1 MLERKFEFDDS
12 GRQKEGDYGLLLRR
26 CSNWDTSK
34 RRVLIIQQSVDSRDL
49 KAKAMMG
56 DKATDILVRNV
67 IKHARQIAYPY
78 TKDNG
83 LPEAA
88 YAVVNFNNRKHL
100 HLTSGPRKEAE
111 QEFAHRMHR
120 MIRKLKPTHVLV
132 AGDEAMIAMWPEIEH
147 SRYKRGWVHQLKSG
161 TVELKVVNTLDLSR
175 LMEKQGQFANLL
187 GFFCRHLAY
196 LMLNRNPHDLSHVK
210 AKPRYIDTIEKFDLL
225 MKRFDDADEV
235 GIDTETRN
243 LSVLHN
249 KIYTIQFAFDKSP
262 EHGYVLAV
270 DHPLCHWTLEQRK
283 YIKQQLRKRFGAKE
297 GPLLV
302 MFNGMFDLRVIRRQ
316 LQLPI
321 IWHKVWEITAGEH
334 LLDENIV
341 DLRNFGAK
349 PGNLRAILC
358 SYVNDHYFTAAFSKE
373 DRTTTGTTDPSD
385 KNFLMYASMDV
396 VSLLAMKAE
405 QIKRA
410 AKMKL
415 ADKVYQKYFERHMLH
430 QMSDTAHQLSH
441 LREDGSKIDRKYL
454 RSLLKP
460 DSQLRAEAKRIMGD
474 LKAFPEV
481 QEANRQLLA
490 ESGFKAGGLFSQ
502 KTGGNWVFKMNKPDH
517 KRKLFFDVM
526 QLPAVSK
533 TDTGQDAIDKAFIS
547 AYKDRNRVVAA
558 YGEYQ
563 EIEKLISTYVRG
575 WYKKISSNLDSA
587 TDDHMRPDYSFFD
600 VVTGRLAS
608 KGPNLQNIPT
618 RGKLSK
624 IIKRMFVGMKGYLLI
639 RYDYSAH
646 EVRVWSIASGDP
658 VLAGVFKIG
667 QALRQ
672 EWIQN
677 PSDEVKARLKKD
689 GDVHIQNVKR
699 FFNKD
704 VEKSDPLRDAVK
716 AVVFGTLYG
725 KSAKTLGEDTKASE
739 IGALKGAISTQY
751 KITLTEKDPAK
762 FKAAQKQLKVE
773 VDKLQALME
782 DDREAY
788 AQGIIDK
795 MFGQFKKGAAWTNKM
810 QEMAETQFY
819 VYSPIGRRRY
829 MPAALSMDRQIVNQQ
844 VRRGSNA
851 PIQGF
856 ASEIGVAAGRCIL
869 EAYYSN
875 LPKLKKLMGIEKSDW
890 AMRIP
895 FNRTVH
901 DANYYAVPYE
911 MVLPFI
917 HILQYQATYGV
928 TERFKNNFGIQ
939 FTVEPEVEI
948 EVGGRDDHTH
958 KWDWSLNNLIDGLRS
973 AISDTDELGLL
984 EGSQQ
989 GVLATVMAAWKSKE
1003 TRSYLQG
1010 LWPLLGVKK
1019 LDTQMDEAL
1028 LYAKKPPAP
1037 KDDKPKEAPKPA
1049 VKEKAKMDSAVR
1061 TERTIKKKRR
1071 AVEA

>member
-1 MLERKFEFDDS
+1 MLESKFTFDDD
-12 GRQKEGDYGLLLRR
+12 GRQKEGDYDLVLRR
-26 CSNWDTSK
+26 CSNWSTSK
-34 RRVLIIQQSVDSRDL
+34 RRILVIQQTVDGRDL
-49 KAKAMMG
+49 KARAIMG
-56 DKATDILVRNV
+56 DKATDILVKNV

-88 YAVVNFNNRKHL
+88 YAVINFNQRKHL
-100 HLTSGPRKEAE
+100 HLPPGPRKEAE
-111 QEFAHRMHR
+111 QEFAHRTHR
-120 MIRKLKPTHVLV
+120 LIRKLKPTHVLV
-132 AGDEAMIAMWPEIEH
+132 SGDEAMIALWPEVEH
-147 SRYKRGWVHQLKSG
+147 PRYKRGWVHQLKSG
-161 TVELKVVNTLDLSR
+161 PLDLKVVSTLDLSR

-187 GFFCRHLAY
+187 GFFCRHFAY

-210 AKPRYIDTIEKFDLL
+210 ASPRYVDTIEKFDLL
-225 MKRFDDADEV
+225 MKRFDASEEC

-249 KIYTIQFAFDKSP
+249 KIYTIQFCMNQNP
-262 EHGYVLAV
+262 EAGYVLAV
-270 DHPLCHWTLEQRK
+270 DHPLCHWTKEERR
-283 YIKQQLRKRFGAKE
+283 YIKQELRKRFGAKE

-302 MFNGMFDLRVIRRQ
+302 MFNGMFDLRIIRRQ

-321 IWHKVWEITAGEH
+321 IWLPVWEITAGEH

-349 PGNLRAILC
+349 PGNLRAIFC
-358 SYVNDHYFTAAFSKE
+358 SYGNDHYFNAAFTKE

-410 AKMKL
+410 SKIKI
-415 ADKVYQKYFERHMLH
+415 ADRPYEKYFMRHMLH

-454 RSLLKP
+454 RALLKP
-460 DSQLRAEAKRIMGD
+460 DSQLRAEAKRIMKD
-474 LKAFPEV
+474 LRAFPEV

-490 ESGFKAGGLFSQ
+490 ESGFKAGGLFGA
-502 KTGGNWVFKMNKPDH
+502 KTQANWVFRMNKPDH

-526 QLPAVSK
+526 GLPAVSK
-533 TDTGQDAIDKAFIS
+533 TDTGQDAIDKTFINT
-547 AYKDRNRVVAA
+547 YKDRNRVVAA

-575 WYKKISSNLDSA
+575 WYKKLTTNLDSA
-587 TDDHMRPDYSFFD
+587 TDDHLRPDYSFFD

-667 QALRQ
+667 QKLRQ
-672 EWIQN
+672 EWIVN

-739 IGALKGAISTQY
+739 ISVLKGNISTHY
-751 KITLTEKDPAK
+751 KITLTETDPAK
-762 FKAAQKQLKVE
+762 FKAAEKALKVE
-773 VDKLQALME
+773 IDKLQTLME

-810 QEMAETQFY
+810 QELAETQYY

-851 PIQGF
+851 PIQGL
-856 ASEIGVAAGRCIL
+856 ASEIGVTAGRCIL
-869 EAYYSN
+869 EDYYAS
-875 LPKLKKLMGIEKSDW
+875 LPKLKKMLGIEKSNW

-928 TERFKNNFGIQ
+928 TKRYKDNFGID

-958 KWDWSLNNLIDGLRS
+958 KWDWSLNNLIDGLKE
-973 AISDTDELGLL
+973 AIKDTDEMGLL
-984 EGSQQ
+984 EGTPE
-989 GVLATVMAAWKSKE
+989 GVLTTIMQPWKNKE
-1003 TRSYLQG
+1003 LRKYMQT

-1019 LDTQMDEAL
+1019 LDAQMDEAL
-1028 LYAKKPPAP
+1028 LYAKKPT
-1037 KDDKPKEAPKPA
+1037 KEDKPAAKPP
-1049 VKEKAKMDSAVR
+1049 VDEKAKMSAPTR
-1061 TERTIKKKRR
+1061 IKRKLKEK
-1071 AVEA
+1071 ATQ